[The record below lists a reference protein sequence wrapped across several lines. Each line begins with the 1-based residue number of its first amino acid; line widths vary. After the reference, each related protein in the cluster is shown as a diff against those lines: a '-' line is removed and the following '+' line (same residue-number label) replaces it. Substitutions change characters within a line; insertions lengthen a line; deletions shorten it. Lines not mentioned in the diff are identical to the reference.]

1 MRVCILTTSFPL
13 YEGIAVGI
21 HVVEQARHLV
31 KLGVEVDVLAPH
43 HNQAPRQEIIDG
55 VRVHR
60 FRYMLPERWQ
70 TLCYGAGI
78 PTNVKNS
85 WWARAQLPF
94 LLIAFILSGL
104 RSGRHCDVIQANWSI
119 AGLAGVL
126 LAKLLRKPTVLVM
139 YGAEVFVLKD
149 NPILKFI
156 IKQSDHVIGI
166 SQYTLDTTI
175 QLQRPKSYSLIPPGV
190 DVNRFW
196 KRSDTAYVRRKL
208 AQQGIDFSIPLVF
221 ALGKF
226 IERKGF
232 TYLIDAIAMLQDNQP
247 VQLMIGGRGPL
258 KGTLGQ
264 QASSLGIA
272 DRVIFLDYIPDDDL
286 LAYYTVADI
295 FVSPSIVDSQGD
307 TEGLGVVLLEALACE
322 TPCVA
327 SRVGGIVDIIR
338 DGVNG
343 FLVEPRN
350 SEVLADKMQWL
361 ISNEGLRQEMGKQGR
376 LFVEEHF
383 SWQAKAQE
391 IFEIYQVLLQEREKE
406 KLT

>member
-21 HVVEQARHLV
+21 HVIEQARHLV

-43 HNQAPRQEIIDG
+43 HQGALRQETIDG

-60 FRYMLPERWQ
+60 FRYMWPEQCQ
-70 TLCYGAGI
+70 TLCYGAGM
-78 PTNVKNS
+78 PTNIRNS

-94 LLIAFILSGL
+94 LLTFFTLNGLWIA
-104 RSGRHCDVIQANWSI
+104 RHCDVIQANWSM

-126 LAKLLRKPTVLVM
+126 LSKVLNKPVVLVM
-139 YGAEVFVLKD
+139 YGAEIFVLKD

-166 SQYTLDTTI
+166 SQYTLDKTI
-175 QLQRPKSYSLIPPGV
+175 QVQRPQAYSLIPPGV
-190 DVNRFW
+190 DVNRFR
-196 KRSDTAYVRRKL
+196 KRADTAHVRRKL

-232 TYLIDAIAMLQDNQP
+232 DYLIEAIAMLQESQP

-258 KGTLGQ
+258 KEALQ
-264 QASSLGIA
+264 QQVSNLGIV
-272 DRVIFLDYIPDDDL
+272 DRVVFLDYIPDDEL
-286 LAYYTVADI
+286 PAYYTVADVC
-295 FVSPSIVDSQGD
+295 VSPSIIDLQGD
-307 TEGLGVVLLEALACE
+307 TEGLGMVLLEALACE

-327 SRVGGIVDIIR
+327 SRVGGIVDIVQ
-338 DGVNG
+338 DGING
-343 FLVEPRN
+343 FLVEPKN
-350 SEVLADKMQWL
+350 SAEIADKIQWL
-361 ISNEGLRQEMGKQGR
+361 ISNDELRQEMGTQGR

-383 SWQAKAQE
+383 SWQTKAHG
-391 IFEIYQVLLQEREKE
+391 ILTVYQAILGKKR
-406 KLT
+406 

>member
-21 HVVEQARHLV
+21 HVIEQARHLV

-43 HNQAPRQEIIDG
+43 HQGALRQETIDG

-60 FRYMLPERWQ
+60 FRYMWPEQWQ
-70 TLCYGAGI
+70 TLCYGAGM
-78 PTNVKNS
+78 PTNIRNS

-94 LLIAFILSGL
+94 LLTFFTLNGLWIA
-104 RSGRHCDVIQANWSI
+104 RHCDVIQANWSM

-126 LAKLLRKPTVLVM
+126 LSKVLNKPVVLVM
-139 YGAEVFVLKD
+139 YGAEIFVLKD

-166 SQYTLDTTI
+166 SQYTLDKTI
-175 QLQRPKSYSLIPPGV
+175 QVQRPQAYSLIPPGV
-190 DVNRFW
+190 DVNRFR
-196 KRSDTAYVRRKL
+196 KRADTAHVRRKL

-232 TYLIDAIAMLQDNQP
+232 DYLIEAIAMLQESQP

-258 KGTLGQ
+258 KEALQ
-264 QASSLGIA
+264 QQVSNLGIV
-272 DRVIFLDYIPDDDL
+272 DRVVFLDYIPDDEL
-286 LAYYTVADI
+286 PAYYTVADVC
-295 FVSPSIVDSQGD
+295 VSPSIIDLQGD
-307 TEGLGVVLLEALACE
+307 TEGLGMVLLEALACE

-327 SRVGGIVDIIR
+327 SRVGGIVDIVQ
-338 DGVNG
+338 DGING
-343 FLVEPRN
+343 FLVEPKN
-350 SEVLADKMQWL
+350 SAEIADKIQWL
-361 ISNEGLRQEMGKQGR
+361 ISNDELRQEMGTQGR

-383 SWQAKAQE
+383 SWQTKAHE
-391 IFEIYQVLLQEREKE
+391 ILTVYQAILGKKR
-406 KLT
+406 